1 MTGHPTAPAWATPR
15 LYAGLA
21 AVSGFCA
28 LGYEVLY
35 LRHLTNLLG
44 DMLYVHA
51 ALLSSFLVGVGV
63 GAVVA
68 HRLHRWLFAVEAGT
82 GLYALSLPI
91 ITGWMGHQAWMAEVA
106 GSPTLTVAATGVLV
120 VVPGLLV
127 GFSMPLFSAYA
138 KDARREALAFHDIYT
153 LYNLGAFL
161 GIAAVELVLVRVLG
175 ISQSLRVLALL
186 NFAVAAVLVAAGTR
200 RVARPSVQARSFRP
214 RILGAVFVA
223 SLASAVFQM
232 FFLKLT
238 YLVFTPHR
246 ENFALAV
253 AVSLLGIAVG
263 SWWASRTSL
272 RFRSAMVLV
281 PLALG
286 AVFLAHPLLADM
298 FVAMY
303 AQTGV
308 SEWGGRL
315 TRIGFALVYG
325 FVPMMAFGAILP
337 TLMRS
342 EASVAKESG
351 LLLFVSSMAN
361 AAGYVLFV
369 FAVHPAFSGSGTLVL
384 IGACALVAAA
394 LVSRESFTGMEKA
407 VALAGVVLAA
417 LLLGSWDD
425 ADFYLAGRR
434 AALVD
439 GVEVTTFKSGGES
452 ASLVRGPL
460 SSWVS
465 YNGFPSITVER
476 EGVVNHAELL
486 SGLIPALTAPS
497 LERALVLG
505 MGTGITAGAAAQ
517 VFQRVDVV
525 EINRAFLHMAPMLRH
540 ATFGLDVNPRASIE
554 ITDGRSYL
562 VGKEGV
568 YDAIVNSIP
577 APTYYSASKIY
588 TVEFYQRVQAALKPD
603 GIFATWLSTGNMTPA
618 GMSTVLRTLAEV
630 FQHCDLRP
638 LRSNY
643 YMATCGRQTPVS
655 RSAESLGLPA
665 EVLRV
670 LEQSLGGFD
679 PVAYLDD
686 LRVSTDLLGALPVS
700 GAALNRDDRP
710 VLEFQVLDRLRV
722 GPEPADQFRSDP
734 ERYNIDPV
742 NGLTDPMRIVRK
754 AATLASIDRQWLERW
769 FLPLFANDSALAQA
783 WEGYETGA
791 GGGS

>member
-1 MTGHPTAPAWATPR
+1 MTGHHTAPAWATPR

-21 AVSGFCA
+21 AMSGFCA

-35 LRHLTNLLG
+35 LRHLTSVLG

-51 ALLSSFLVGVGV
+51 ALLSSFLVGVGM
-63 GAVVA
+63 GALVA

-106 GSPTLTVAATGVLV
+106 GSPSLTVAATAALV
-120 VVPGLLV
+120 VLPGLLV

-138 KDARREALAFHDIYT
+138 KDARQEALAFHDIYT

-161 GIAAVELVLVRVLG
+161 GIAAVELFLVRVLG

-186 NFAVAAVLVAAGTR
+186 NFAVAAVLLAAGTR
-200 RVARPSVQARSFRP
+200 RVARPSVAARIFRP
-214 RILGAVFVA
+214 RILGAVCAA

-253 AVSLLGIAVG
+253 GVSLLGMAVG

-272 RFRSAMVLV
+272 RFQSAMVLV

-286 AVFLAHPLLADM
+286 AVFLAHPLLADL

-308 SEWGGRL
+308 SEWGGRI

-325 FVPMMAFGAILP
+325 FVPMMAFGAVLP

-342 EASVAKESG
+342 EASVAEESG
-351 LLLFVSSMAN
+351 RLLFVSSAAN

-369 FAVHPAFSGSGTLVL
+369 FAVHPAFSGSVTLVL
-384 IGACALVAAA
+384 IGACALAAAA
-394 LVSRESFTGMEKA
+394 LVSEEPFTRMERA
-407 VALAGVVLAA
+407 IALAGLALAVVL
-417 LLLGSWDD
+417 LGTWDD
-425 ADFYLAGRR
+425 ANFYLARQR
-434 AALVD
+434 AALVG

-452 ASLVRGPL
+452 ASLVRAPL
-460 SSWVS
+460 VSWVS
-465 YNGFPSITVER
+465 YNGFPSIEVDR
-476 EGVVNHAELL
+476 QGVVNHAELL
-486 SGLIPALTAPS
+486 SGLIPALSAPR

-517 VFQRVDVV
+517 VFERVDVV
-525 EINRAFLHMAPMLRH
+525 EINRAFLHMAPMLRY
-540 ATFGLDVNPRASIE
+540 ATFGLDVNPRAHIE

-562 VGKEGV
+562 VGEEGV

-588 TVEFYQRVQAALKPD
+588 TVEFYRRVRAALKPD
-603 GIFATWLSTGNMTPA
+603 GVFATWLSTGNMTPA
-618 GMSTVLRTLAEV
+618 GMTTVLRTLAEV
-630 FQHCDLRP
+630 FPHCDLRP
-638 LRSNY
+638 LRSDY
-643 YMATCGRQTPVS
+643 YMATCGEATPVS
-655 RSAESLGLPA
+655 RSAESLDLPV

-679 PVAYLDD
+679 PLEYLDD

-700 GAALNRDDRP
+700 AAALNRDDHP
-710 VLEFQVLDRLRV
+710 VLEFQVLDRLHV
-722 GPEPADQFRSDP
+722 GPEASDQFKSDP

-742 NGLTDPMRIVRK
+742 NGLTDPIRIVRK
-754 AATLASIDRQWLERW
+754 AATLASIDRDWLERW
-769 FLPLFANDSALAQA
+769 FLPLFASDPGLARA
-783 WEGYETGA
+783 WDDYETGVE
-791 GGGS
+791 GGS